1 MSEKKKAGL
10 SRLQKMSTYDD
21 LVAMATGD
29 DKGNIAQFEQGFKDK
44 AVELPLSQLH
54 SFPNHPFKVTDDD
67 AMQSLADSIRNRGVL
82 HPIVVRQDSNSGY
95 QIISGHRRK
104 RACEIAGIIT
114 IPAYIVDLSDDEA
127 IILMADANFYQ
138 REGLLPSEK
147 ARAYRMKSDAIK
159 RHQGVR
165 GKNTIE
171 EIGEGTSDSAAT
183 VKRFLRL
190 SYLTDNLLDMVDE
203 KKIGQ
208 EQAIHISYLNE
219 ELQTWIYEILEQ
231 SQVSM
236 TGDQAKDL
244 RKVGEEGYLDK
255 PKIWEILMRTVK
267 KKRKY
272 TLKQDVL
279 DRYFAE
285 GTTDDEI
292 EQTIINALDAYMRA
306 EGGEL

>member
-1 MSEKKKAGL
+1 MSEKKKTSI
-10 SRLQKMSTYDD
+10 SRLQKMSSYDD
-21 LVAMATGD
+21 LVAIATGD
-29 DKGNIAQFEQGFKDK
+29 DKGNIALLEKKFEDK
-44 AVELPLSQLH
+44 AVEIPLSKLR

-67 AMQSLADSIRNRGVL
+67 AMKSLADSIRNRGVL
-82 HPIVVRQDSNSGY
+82 HPIVVRGVTEDEY

-104 RACEIAGIIT
+104 RACEIAGVIA

-127 IILMADANFYQ
+127 TILMADANFYQ

-159 RHQGVR
+159 RHQGVK

-203 KKIGQ
+203 KKIGLV
-208 EQAIHISYLNE
+208 QAVHISYLNE
-219 ELQTWIYEILEQ
+219 ELQTLLYDVLEQ
-231 SQVSM
+231 TQICI
-236 TGDQAKDL
+236 TLEQAKNL
-244 RKVGEEGYLDK
+244 KTAAEERSLDK
-255 PKIWEILMRTVK
+255 ARIWEILMKTVR

-272 TLKQDVL
+272 TLRQEVL
-279 DRYFAE
+279 DRYFKE

-292 EQTIINALDAYMRA
+292 EQTIIRALDAYMKKG
-306 EGGEL
+306 EGEL

>member
-1 MSEKKKAGL
+1 MSSKKKAAF
-10 SRLQKMSTYDD
+10 SRLQQMSSYDE
-21 LVAMATGD
+21 LVAMAAGD
-29 DKGNIAQFEQGFKDK
+29 EKGNIVRFEQGFKDK
-44 AVELPLSQLH
+44 AFELPISKLH
-54 SFPNHPFKVTDDD
+54 SFPNHPFKVTDDA

-82 HPIVVRQDSNSGY
+82 HPIVVREDVNGGY

-104 RACEIAGIIT
+104 RACEIAEIFT

-183 VKRFLRL
+183 IKRFIRL
-190 SYLTDNLLDMVDE
+190 SYLTDDLLDMVDE
-203 KKIGQ
+203 RKLGQ
-208 EQAIHISYLNE
+208 EQAIHISYLEE
-219 ELQTWIYEILEQ
+219 ELQIWIYEILGQ
-231 SQVSM
+231 AQVSM

-244 RKVGEEGYLDK
+244 RKVGEEGNLDK

-272 TLKQDVL
+272 ILKQDIL
-279 DRYFAE
+279 DRYFKE
-285 GTTDDEI
+285 ETTDAEI
-292 EQTIINALDAYMRA
+292 KQIIIKALDAYMRT
-306 EGGEL
+306 EGDKL